1 MCVCHLFLAWESWAG
16 GTQKAS
22 VRREVS
28 KWEELIIRKT
38 KDTHISC
45 EPGEGSQACI
55 AFQAD
60 FLRSFL
66 LGKEPPVTGEDG
78 CALRVKI

>member
-1 MCVCHLFLAWESWAG
+1 M
-16 GTQKAS
+16 
-22 VRREVS
+22 RREVS

-55 AFQAD
+55 VFQAD
-60 FLRSFL
+60 SQELASR
-66 LGKEPPVTGEDG
+66 KEPPVIGEDG
-78 CALRVKI
+78 CALRVKIWEVYKRSTVK